1 MAVHR
6 DEFGNLDMQDFENH
20 LKSRTRKEG
29 YMDIIMYT
37 PDTNVQIGN
46 VTSTD
51 KLDICDINAITDL
64 NKYNSTTI
72 ATLEENLWLLD
83 GRFVVYQGTP
93 MAGYMSSSVS
103 DANGNFETNPT
114 MRVNLAHTTKIENFS
129 VMLNPAVPTAYPKS
143 IIVHC
148 YNNSDIEIATFTER
162 IEWEDT
168 NGTHILETL
177 PSVNFEINTNNVSY
191 LIVEFVK
198 TRFRHRRIRVS
209 TIMFGKTIYLNQDK
223 VLNVDFEDKTSYVCD
238 TLPSRTFSFDVNNYS
253 GIYNIDNP
261 ENGYINLT
269 RQTRI
274 RFRNGYNVFGYEY
287 NQDGTVKMEDEF
299 EYTTVEQQVYDDD
312 GNPIYDT
319 DGNPVTHYVSV
330 ATVKRANAFPVI
342 NYELGEGTE
351 IEWDDW
357 KELRLMN
364 ISANAD
370 ESATFTC
377 GSLLDVMEETYTT
390 DIYPGGERIVADIVN
405 DILVYEGFDSNVVEF
420 STDVNGTNY
429 GDYHINVPIPEVT
442 CKEVL
447 QLLAFSVGATILI
460 KDNGHIKFANLDIKN
475 PTTFTNSYSWHYTDF
490 ASIPAAEQL
499 ETVSDITKISMP
511 KYYSQLDQTGEV
523 NNFVANNTAIVTTG
537 SVFSNCKVISTATC
551 SAVSNEVTYS
561 DAYVVGA
568 RLADDN
574 SAEVLQAISLGTIKL
589 FSKRGIITLIGFS
602 SGDEVKVEIIG
613 YPVNIKSIQERNVTS
628 NSLVLDTRVMQYD
641 IKVNDQNEYI
651 KNKYLEWYKKKFKYT
666 FNNRGEP
673 LVNAGDYGI
682 IQTQFSAQMPVY
694 ILKNHWTFDGTWAGD
709 MEVIAL
715 D

>member
-37 PDTNVQIGN
+37 PDTNIQISS

-51 KLDICDINAITDL
+51 KLSICNIDAVTDL
-64 NKYNSTTI
+64 DKYNSGTV

-83 GRFVVYQGTP
+83 GRFIVYQGTP
-93 MAGYMSSSVS
+93 IDGYISESVS
-103 DANGNFETNPT
+103 NENGEFETNPK
-114 MRVNLAHTTKIENFS
+114 MKVNLAHVSNIENFS
-129 VMLNPAVPTAYPKS
+129 VMLNPAVPSAYPKS

-148 YNNSDIEIATFTER
+148 YNASDTEVATFTER

-168 NGTHILETL
+168 SGSHILETL
-177 PSVNFEINTNNVSY
+177 PSVNFEINTNNISY
-191 LIVEFVK
+191 LEIEFVK

-209 TIMFGKTIYLNQDK
+209 TIMFGKTIYLDQDA
-223 VLNVDFEDKTSYVCD
+223 VLNVDFDDKTSYVCD
-238 TLPSRTFSFDVNNYS
+238 TLPSRTFSFDVNNYD
-253 GIYNIDNP
+253 GFYNIDNP

-299 EYTTVEQQVYDDD
+299 EYTTVEQQVYDDE
-312 GNPIYDT
+312 GNPVVDE
-319 DGNPVTHYVSV
+319 DGNPVTHYVGV
-330 ATVKRANAFPVI
+330 ETVKRANAFPVI
-342 NYELGEGTE
+342 NYELGEGVE
-351 IEWDDW
+351 IEWDSW
-357 KELRLMN
+357 KELRLMDV
-364 ISANAD
+364 SANAD

-390 DIYPGGERIVADIVN
+390 DIYPNDERRVAEIVN
-405 DILVYEGFDSNVVEF
+405 DILVYEGFDLNSVEF
-420 STDVNGTNY
+420 STDINGTNF
-429 GDYHINVPIPEVT
+429 GDYRINVPIPEVT

-447 QLLAFSVGATILI
+447 QLLAFSVGATLLI
-460 KDNGHIKFANLDIKN
+460 KDNGHIKFANLNISD
-475 PTTFTNSYSWHYTDF
+475 PTTFTNSYTWHYTDF
-490 ASIPAAEQL
+490 ESIPAAEQL
-499 ETVSDITKISMP
+499 NTINNLSQISMP
-511 KYYSQLDQTGEV
+511 KYYAGLEQSGDID
-523 NNFVANNTAIVTTG
+523 NFVANNSAITTG
-537 SVFSNCKVISTATC
+537 NVYSHCKVITTATC
-551 SAVSNEVTYS
+551 TSVSNEITYS
-561 DAYVVGA
+561 DAYVIGA
-568 RLADDN
+568 RLSDEN
-574 SAEVLQAISLGTIKL
+574 SQSVLQAISLGTIRL
-589 FSKRGIITLIGFS
+589 YSKRGLISLIGFS
-602 SGDEVKVEIIG
+602 GGEEVKVEIIG
-613 YPVNIKSIQERNVTS
+613 YPIEIKTIQERNVTS